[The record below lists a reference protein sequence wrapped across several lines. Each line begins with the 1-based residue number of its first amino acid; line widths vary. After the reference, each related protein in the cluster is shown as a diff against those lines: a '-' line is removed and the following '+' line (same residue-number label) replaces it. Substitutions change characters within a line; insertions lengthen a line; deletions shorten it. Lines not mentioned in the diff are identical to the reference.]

1 MILTKGFKM
10 RWKNKQQQEQNVELI
25 EIEAGKE
32 LGVSM
37 KYSYD
42 FVGVSAQ
49 RWDLSWVPST
59 KKRKKMHLFFQH
71 GVEIRTK
78 YEEVDLDGVTLGDGL
93 DWGHSF

>member
-1 MILTKGFKM
+1 M

-49 RWDLSWVPST
+49 R
-59 KKRKKMHLFFQH
+59 
-71 GVEIRTK
+71 
-78 YEEVDLDGVTLGDGL
+78 
-93 DWGHSF
+93 